1 MENQSPIIEQI
12 LASISADAPVR
23 SILVGAHWTVVCSRG
38 CGMASTI
45 TGDKPHGEARVRRAG
60 QLHTQSA
67 RQLAELARSDTPLEA
82 SIGVAAINSLLEVDL
97 SQAVELNAASVLCE
111 RGAGKKVA
119 LVGHF
124 PFIQKLRGAAST
136 LWVIEQQPSQGEH
149 PPEDAVDLLPQAEV
163 VALTASALINQTME
177 FLLGLCNR
185 DALVMVL
192 GPSTPLTT
200 VWFERGVEILSGSVV
215 IDENAA
221 IRTIGQGATFQQVQ
235 GVKRVTLQKTPS
247 LPAF

>member
-1 MENQSPIIEQI
+1 VQNQSPIIEQI
-12 LASISADAPVR
+12 LASISTDAPVR

-45 TGDKPHGEARVRRAG
+45 TGDKPHGEARVRQVG

-124 PFIQKLRGAAST
+124 PFIPKLREAASA

-235 GVKRVTLQKTPS
+235 GVKRVTLQKAPS